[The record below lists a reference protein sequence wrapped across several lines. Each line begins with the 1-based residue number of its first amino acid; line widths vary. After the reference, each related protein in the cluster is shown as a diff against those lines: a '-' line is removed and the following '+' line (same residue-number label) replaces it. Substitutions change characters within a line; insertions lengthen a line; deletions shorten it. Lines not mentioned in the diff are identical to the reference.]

1 MREYVA
7 APAAFTVPE
16 DWSCVQSAYD
26 RAENSPDSVAFQRP
40 VDGRLTDVTA
50 REFADT
56 VRSVG
61 RGLIATGVE
70 AGDRVALLCST
81 RYEWNVLD
89 FAIWAAGAV
98 TVPIYDSSSAEQIR
112 WIVEDSGT
120 RLIVVEEETHAASAR
135 EGIDGLDG
143 ILDVLVIDGASP
155 AVESLSSAG
164 AGVPV
169 SALDERRDAVTADDP
184 ATLIYTSGTTGRPKG
199 CMLSHRNFMSETL
212 AVLETPFN
220 RYLRSDSTTVMF
232 LPLAHVL
239 ARAITF
245 AGFHAGVRIAHSSD
259 LSNLVDMF
267 GEMRPHY
274 ILAVPRVFQKVFDK
288 AQATAQ
294 DGGAFRAWMFD
305 KATDTAVAY
314 SKAHRNGRVGPIL
327 KARHA
332 VFSKLVYAKLVNA
345 LGGRCEVA
353 ISGGAPLGERLT
365 HFFDGI
371 GVNIF
376 EGYGLTETCA
386 AIAVN
391 TPDALRIGSVG
402 RPLPGCAVRIA
413 TDGEV
418 EVSGPV
424 VASGYWRNERA
435 TAESFSDGWF
445 RTGDLGS
452 LDEDGYLRITGRK
465 KEIIVTAGGK
475 NVAPNQLEDALRAD
489 PLVAEAVCVG
499 DGKPFISVLLT
510 LDPEALE
517 RWKSQ
522 NQKPESTSLYELL
535 RDADLIQYLDQAMTR
550 ANSTVSHTESIK
562 KYHVLP
568 DQFTEETGELT
579 ASLKVKRNVVHQK
592 FAAQIEDLYT

>member
-7 APAAFTVPE
+7 VPATFTVAD

-26 RAENSPDSVAFQRP
+26 RAEQTPDNVAFQKP
-40 VDGRLTDVTA
+40 VGGRWVDVTN

-56 VRSVG
+56 VRAVA
-61 RGLIATGVE
+61 RGLVARGIE
-70 AGDRVALLCST
+70 AGDLVALLCST

-89 FAIWAAGAV
+89 FAIWAVGGV
-98 TVPIYDSSSAEQIR
+98 TVPVYDSSSAEQIR
-112 WIVEDSGT
+112 WIMEDSAA
-120 RLIVVEEETHAASAR
+120 RLIFVELESHAVTAR
-135 EGIDGLDG
+135 EGIVGLESG
-143 ILDVLVIDGASP
+143 PRVLVIDGQTPVIDALSAEGAAVDESVLNERRAS
-155 AVESLSSAG
+155 
-164 AGVPV
+164 V
-169 SALDERRDAVTADDP
+169 SADSP

-199 CMLSHRNFMSETL
+199 CMLTHRNFMSETL
-212 AVLETPFN
+212 SVLETPFRN
-220 RYLRSDSTTVMF
+220 YLRDDSTTVMF

-245 AGFHAGVRIAHSSD
+245 AGFHAGVTIAHSSD
-259 LSNLVDMF
+259 LTNLVDTF

-274 ILAVPRVFQKVFDK
+274 ILAVPRVFQKVFNK

-294 DGGAFRAWMFD
+294 DGGAFKAWMFD

-314 SKAHRNGRVGPIL
+314 SRARQDGRIGPLL
-327 KARHA
+327 KLRHA

-345 LGGRCEVA
+345 LGGRCEIA
-353 ISGGAPLGERLT
+353 ISGGAALGERLT

-386 AIAVN
+386 AITVN
-391 TPDALRIGSVG
+391 TPGHMRIGSVG
-402 RPLPGCAVRIA
+402 QPLPGCAVRIA
-413 TDGEV
+413 PDGEV

-424 VASGYWRNERA
+424 VTSGYWQNDKA
-435 TAESFSDGWF
+435 TAEAFSDGWF
-445 RTGDLGS
+445 RTGDLGF
-452 LDEDGYLRITGRK
+452 LDEDGYLTITGRK

-499 DGKPFISVLLT
+499 DGQPFISVLLT
-510 LDPEALE
+510 LDPEGLE

-522 NQKPESTSLYELL
+522 NGKTGSLYELL
-535 RDADLIQYLDQAMTR
+535 KDADMIQYLDQTLAR
-550 ANSTVSHTESIK
+550 ANRSVSHTESIK

-592 FAAQIEDLYT
+592 YAQQIEALYA

>member
-7 APAAFTVPE
+7 APATFTVDD

-26 RAENSPDSVAFQRP
+26 RAARTPNNVAFQRP
-40 VDGRLTDVTA
+40 VHGRWIDVTNK
-50 REFADT
+50 EFADT
-56 VRSVG
+56 VRSVA
-61 RGLIATGVE
+61 RGLVARGIET
-70 AGDRVALLCST
+70 GDRVALLCST
-81 RYEWNVLD
+81 RYEWNVID
-89 FAIWAAGAV
+89 FAIWAVGGV
-98 TVPIYDSSSAEQIR
+98 TVPVYDSSSSDQIR
-112 WIVEDSGT
+112 WIMEDSSA
-120 RLIVVEEETHAASAR
+120 RLIIVEKDTHAALAR
-135 EGIDGLDG
+135 EGVEGLSP
-143 ILDVLVIDGASP
+143 VPAVAVIDGDSPVIDALITEGADVDESVLDTRRAS
-155 AVESLSSAG
+155 V
-164 AGVPV
+164 
-169 SALDERRDAVTADDP
+169 RADSP

-199 CMLSHRNFMSETL
+199 CMLTHRNFMSETL
-212 AVLETPFN
+212 AVLETPFKSH
-220 RYLRSDSTTVMF
+220 LRDDATTVMF

-239 ARAITF
+239 ARAITY
-245 AGFHAGVRIAHSSD
+245 AGFHAGVTIAHSSD
-259 LSNLVDMF
+259 IANLVDTF

-274 ILAVPRVFQKVFDK
+274 ILAVPRVFQKVFTK

-294 DGGAFRAWMFD
+294 DGGAFKAWMFE
-305 KATDTAVAY
+305 KATGTAVAY
-314 SKAHRNGRVGPIL
+314 SKARQAGRIGPVL
-327 KARHA
+327 KLRHA
-332 VFSKLVYAKLVNA
+332 LFSKLVYGKLVAA
-345 LGGRCEVA
+345 LGGRCEIA
-353 ISGGAPLGERLT
+353 ISGGAALGERLT

-386 AIAVN
+386 AITVN
-391 TPDALRIGSVG
+391 TPGNLRIGSVG
-402 RPLPGCAVRIA
+402 QPLPGCAVRLA

-424 VASGYWRNERA
+424 VATGYWQNEKA

-452 LDEDGYLRITGRK
+452 IDEDGYLRITGRK

-475 NVAPNQLEDALRAD
+475 NVAPAQLEDALRAD
-489 PLVAEAVCVG
+489 PLIAEAVCVG
-499 DGKPFISVLLT
+499 DGKPFVSVLLT

-522 NQKPESTSLYELL
+522 NGKTGSLYELL
-535 RDADLIQYLDQAMTR
+535 KDSTMIQHLDQALTAANR
-550 ANSTVSHTESIK
+550 AVSHTESIK

-592 FAAQIEDLYT
+592 YASQIEALYA

>member
-7 APAAFTVPE
+7 APATFTVAD

-26 RAENSPDSVAFQRP
+26 RAVQSPDNVAFQKP
-40 VDGRLTDVTA
+40 VGGRWVDVTN

-56 VRSVG
+56 VRAVA
-61 RGLIATGVE
+61 RGLVARGIE

-89 FAIWAAGAV
+89 FAIWAVGGV
-98 TVPIYDSSSAEQIR
+98 TVPVYDSSSAEQIR
-112 WIVEDSGT
+112 WIMEDSAA
-120 RLIVVEEETHAASAR
+120 RLIIVELESHAVTAR
-135 EGIDGLDG
+135 EGITGLESDPG
-143 ILDVLVIDGASP
+143 VLVIDGSTPVIDVLGAEGA
-155 AVESLSSAG
+155 AVDES
-164 AGVPV
+164 V
-169 SALDERRDAVTADDP
+169 LDERRASVTADSP

-199 CMLSHRNFMSETL
+199 CMLTHRNFMSETL
-212 AVLETPFN
+212 SVLETPFRN
-220 RYLRSDSTTVMF
+220 YLRDDSTTVMF

-245 AGFHAGVRIAHSSD
+245 AGFHAGVTIAHSSD
-259 LSNLVDMF
+259 LTNLVDTF

-274 ILAVPRVFQKVFDK
+274 ILAVPRVFQKVFNK

-294 DGGAFRAWMFD
+294 DGGAFKAWMFD

-314 SKAHRNGRVGPIL
+314 SRARQDGRIGPLL
-327 KARHA
+327 KLRHA
-332 VFSKLVYAKLVNA
+332 VFSKLVYAKLVAA
-345 LGGRCEVA
+345 LGGRCEIA
-353 ISGGAPLGERLT
+353 ISGGAALGERLT

-386 AIAVN
+386 AITVN
-391 TPDALRIGSVG
+391 TPGHMRIGSVG
-402 RPLPGCAVRIA
+402 QPLPGCAVRIA

-424 VASGYWRNERA
+424 VTSGYWQNDKA
-435 TAESFSDGWF
+435 TAEAFSDGWF
-445 RTGDLGS
+445 RTGDLGF
-452 LDEDGYLRITGRK
+452 LDEDGYLTITGRK

-499 DGKPFISVLLT
+499 DGQPFISVLLT
-510 LDPEALE
+510 LDPEGLE
-517 RWKSQ
+517 RWKNQ
-522 NQKPESTSLYELL
+522 NGKTGSLYELL
-535 RDADLIQYLDQAMTR
+535 KDADMIQYLDQTLAR
-550 ANSTVSHTESIK
+550 ANRSVSHTESIK

-592 FAAQIEDLYT
+592 YAQQIESLYA

>member
-40 VDGRLTDVTA
+40 VDGRWTDVTA

-143 ILDVLVIDGASP
+143 ILDVLVIDGAGP

-371 GVNIF
+371 GVKIF

>member
-7 APAAFTVPE
+7 APATFTVPD
-16 DWSCVQSAYD
+16 DWSCVQAAYD
-26 RAENSPDSVAFQRP
+26 RAEQSPHNVAFQKP
-40 VDGRLTDVTA
+40 VDGRWTDVTNL
-50 REFADT
+50 RFAEE
-56 VRSVG
+56 VRAAG
-61 RGLIATGVE
+61 RGLIARGISS
-70 AGDRVALLCST
+70 GDRVALLCST
-81 RYEWNVLD
+81 RYEWNVID

-98 TVPIYDSSSAEQIR
+98 TVPVYDSSSAEQIR
-112 WIVEDSGT
+112 WIMEDSAA
-120 RLIVVEEETHAASAR
+120 RLIIVENDAQAASAL
-135 EGIDGLDG
+135 EGVEGLDG
-143 ILDVLVIDGASP
+143 SREVLVIDGATPVLETLAS
-155 AVESLSSAG
+155 EGSSVDAS
-164 AGVPV
+164 V
-169 SALDERRDAVTADDP
+169 LDERRSEVRADSP

-199 CMLSHRNFMSETL
+199 CMLTHRNFMSEAL
-212 AVLETPFN
+212 AVLETPFKQ
-220 RYLRSDSTTVMF
+220 YLRDDATTVMF

-239 ARAITF
+239 ARAITY
-245 AGFHAGVRIAHSSD
+245 ASFHAGVTIAHSAD
-259 LSNLVDMF
+259 ITNLVETF

-274 ILAVPRVFQKVFDK
+274 ILAVPRVFQKVYNK

-294 DGGAFRAWMFD
+294 DGGAFKAWMFA
-305 KATDTAVAY
+305 KASETAVAY
-314 SKAHRNGRVGPIL
+314 SKANRAGRVGPAL
-327 KARHA
+327 RLRHA
-332 VFSKLVYAKLVNA
+332 LFSKLVYAKLVNA
-345 LGGRCEVA
+345 LGGRCEIA
-353 ISGGAPLGERLT
+353 ISGGAALGERLT

-386 AIAVN
+386 AITVN
-391 TPDALRIGSVG
+391 TPDRMRIGSVG
-402 RPLPGCAVRIA
+402 QPLPGCAVRIA

-424 VASGYWRNERA
+424 VAAGYWQNEKA

-489 PLVAEAVCVG
+489 PLIAEAVCVG
-499 DGKPFISVLLT
+499 DGQPFISVLLT
-510 LDPEALE
+510 LDPEAVE
-517 RWKSQ
+517 RWQKQHGKSG
-522 NQKPESTSLYELL
+522 SLYELL
-535 RDADLIQYLDQAMTR
+535 KDADMIGYLDQALAR
-550 ANSTVSHTESIK
+550 ANRSVSHTESIK

-592 FAAQIEDLYT
+592 YATQIEALYA

>member
-7 APAAFTVPE
+7 APATFTVPD
-16 DWSCVQSAYD
+16 DWSCAQAAYD
-26 RAENSPDSVAFQRP
+26 RAEQTPDNVAFQRP
-40 VDGRLTDVTA
+40 VDGRWTDVTN
-50 REFADT
+50 REFADS
-56 VRSVG
+56 VRAVA
-61 RGLIATGVE
+61 RGLVARGIE

-81 RYEWNVLD
+81 RYEWNVID

-98 TVPIYDSSSAEQIR
+98 TVPVYDSSSSEQIR
-112 WIVEDSGT
+112 WIMEDSGA
-120 RLIVVEEETHAASAR
+120 RLIIVETAAHAATAG
-135 EGIDGLDG
+135 EGTSGLDTAPD
-143 ILDVLVIDGASP
+143 ILAIEGDSP
-155 AVESLSSAG
+155 AVELLSTAG
-164 AGVPV
+164 AGVDAGV
-169 SALDERRDAVTADDP
+169 LAERRAAVTADSP

-199 CMLSHRNFMSETL
+199 CMLTHRNFMSETL
-212 AVLETPFN
+212 AILETPFN
-220 RYLRSDSTTVMF
+220 QYLRADATTVMF

-239 ARAITF
+239 ARAITY

-259 LSNLVDMF
+259 LSNLVGTF
-267 GEMRPHY
+267 SEMRPHY

-294 DGGAFRAWMFD
+294 DGGTFKAWMFD

-314 SKAHRNGRVGPIL
+314 SKANRGGRVGPLL
-327 KARHA
+327 KLRHA
-332 VFSKLVYAKLVNA
+332 LFSKLVYSKLVAA
-345 LGGRCEVA
+345 LGGRCEIA

-386 AIAVN
+386 AITVN
-391 TPDALRIGSVG
+391 TPTQMRIGSVG
-402 RPLPGCAVRIA
+402 QPLPGCAVRIA

-418 EVSGPV
+418 EVNGPV
-424 VASGYWRNERA
+424 VTSGYWRNETA
-435 TAESFSDGWF
+435 TAEAFSDGWF

-452 LDEDGYLRITGRK
+452 LDEDGYLTITGRK

-475 NVAPNQLEDALRAD
+475 NVAPNQLENALRAD
-489 PLVAEAVCVG
+489 PLVSEAVCVG

-517 RWKSQ
+517 RWKQ
-522 NQKPESTSLYELL
+522 YHEKTGSLYELL
-535 RDADLIQYLDQAMTR
+535 RDADMIEHLDQALVR
-550 ANSTVSHTESIK
+550 ANRTVSHSEAIK

-568 DQFTEETGELT
+568 DQFSEETGELT

-592 FAAQIEDLYT
+592 YAAQIEDLYS

>member
-1 MREYVA
+1 
-7 APAAFTVPE
+7 
-16 DWSCVQSAYD
+16 
-26 RAENSPDSVAFQRP
+26 
-40 VDGRLTDVTA
+40 
-50 REFADT
+50 
-56 VRSVG
+56 
-61 RGLIATGVE
+61 
-70 AGDRVALLCST
+70 
-81 RYEWNVLD
+81 
-89 FAIWAAGAV
+89 
-98 TVPIYDSSSAEQIR
+98 
-112 WIVEDSGT
+112 
-120 RLIVVEEETHAASAR
+120 
-135 EGIDGLDG
+135 
-143 ILDVLVIDGASP
+143 
-155 AVESLSSAG
+155 
-164 AGVPV
+164 
-169 SALDERRDAVTADDP
+169 
-184 ATLIYTSGTTGRPKG
+184 RPKG
-199 CMLSHRNFMSETL
+199 CMLTHRNFMSEAL

-220 RYLRSDSTTVMF
+220 QYLRQDATTVMF

-239 ARAITF
+239 ARAITY

-259 LSNLVDMF
+259 LTNLVGTF
-267 GEMRPHY
+267 SEMQPHY
-274 ILAVPRVFQKVFDK
+274 ILAVPRVFQKVFNK

-294 DGGAFRAWMFD
+294 DGGTFKAWMFD

-314 SKAHRNGRVGPIL
+314 SKANRSGRVGPVL
-327 KARHA
+327 RLRHA
-332 VFSKLVYAKLVNA
+332 LFAKLVYAKLVAA
-345 LGGRCEVA
+345 LGGRCEIA

-391 TPDALRIGSVG
+391 TPGQMRIGSVG
-402 RPLPGCAVRIA
+402 QPLPGCAVRIA
-413 TDGEV
+413 PDGEV

-424 VASGYWRNERA
+424 VTSGYWRNESA
-435 TAESFSDGWF
+435 TAEAFSDGWF

-452 LDEDGYLRITGRK
+452 LDEDGYLTITGRK

-475 NVAPNQLEDALRAD
+475 NVAPSQLEDALRAD

-517 RWKSQ
+517 RWK
-522 NQKPESTSLYELL
+522 NHHDKTGTLYELL
-535 RDADLIQYLDQAMTR
+535 RDAAMIEHLDQALSR
-550 ANSTVSHTESIK
+550 ANRTVSHSEAIK

-592 FAAQIEDLYT
+592 FAAQIEDLYA

>member
-7 APAAFTVPE
+7 APATFTVPD
-16 DWSCVQSAYD
+16 DWSCAQAAYD
-26 RAENSPDSVAFQRP
+26 RAEQTPDNVAFQRP
-40 VDGRLTDVTA
+40 VGGSWTDVTNS
-50 REFADT
+50 EFAET
-56 VRSVG
+56 VRAVG
-61 RGLIATGVE
+61 RGLVARGVGS
-70 AGDRVALLCST
+70 GDRVALLSST
-81 RYEWNVLD
+81 RYEWNVVD

-98 TVPIYDSSSAEQIR
+98 TVPVYDSSSAEQIR
-112 WIVEDSGT
+112 WIMEDSGT
-120 RLIVVEEETHAASAR
+120 QLIIVENEAHAATAR
-135 EGIDGLDG
+135 EAITALDAPVD
-143 ILDVLVIDGASP
+143 ILVIDGDSP
-155 AVESLSSAG
+155 ALDSLAAAG
-164 AGVPV
+164 EGVDDG
-169 SALDERRDAVTADDP
+169 ALDERRASVTADSP

-199 CMLSHRNFMSETL
+199 CMLTHRNFMSETL

-220 RYLRSDSTTVMF
+220 QYLRQDATTVMF

-239 ARAITF
+239 ARAITY

-259 LSNLVDMF
+259 LSNLVDTF
-267 GEMRPHY
+267 GEMKPHY
-274 ILAVPRVFQKVFDK
+274 ILAVPRVFQKVFNK

-294 DGGAFRAWMFD
+294 DGGTVKAWMFD

-314 SKAHRNGRVGPIL
+314 SKANRGGTVGPVL
-327 KARHA
+327 KLRHA
-332 VFSKLVYAKLVNA
+332 LFSKLVYSKLVAA
-345 LGGRCEVA
+345 LGGQCEIA

-391 TPDALRIGSVG
+391 TPGQMRIGSVG
-402 RPLPGCAVRIA
+402 QPLPGCAVRIA
-413 TDGEV
+413 PDGEV

-424 VASGYWRNERA
+424 VTSGYWQNESA

-452 LDEDGYLRITGRK
+452 LDEDGYLTITGRK

-475 NVAPNQLEDALRAD
+475 NVAPSQLEDALRAD
-489 PLVAEAVCVG
+489 PLIGEAVCVG

-510 LDPEALE
+510 LDPESLE
-517 RWKSQ
+517 RWKNHHGKSG
-522 NQKPESTSLYELL
+522 SVTDLL
-535 RDADLIQYLDQAMTR
+535 KDAALTEHLDHALAR
-550 ANSTVSHTESIK
+550 ANRTVSHSEAIK

-592 FAAQIEDLYT
+592 FAAQIADLYA

>member
-7 APAAFTVPE
+7 VAAAFTVPD

-26 RAENSPDSVAFQRP
+26 RAERHPDSVAFQRP
-40 VDGRLTDVTA
+40 VDGRWTDVTSA
-50 REFADT
+50 EFASE
-56 VRSVG
+56 VRAVG
-61 RGLIATGVE
+61 RGLIASGIG
-70 AGDRVALLCST
+70 AGDRVALMCST
-81 RYEWNVLD
+81 RYEWNLLD

-112 WIVEDSGT
+112 WIVEDSGA
-120 RLIVVEEETHAASAR
+120 RLLLVETDEQAAAAR
-135 EGIDGLDG
+135 QGIDGLDEVPD
-143 ILDVLVIDGASP
+143 LLVVDGTTP
-155 AVESLSSAG
+155 ALETLTGSGTEVAAG
-164 AGVPV
+164 
-169 SALDERRDAVTADDP
+169 ALDERRDAVRADDP

-199 CMLSHRNFMSETL
+199 CMLTHRNFMSETL
-212 AVLETPFN
+212 SVLETPFN
-220 RYLRSDSTTVMF
+220 QYLRADATTVMF

-259 LSNLVDMF
+259 LTNLVDTF

-274 ILAVPRVFQKVFDK
+274 ILAVPRVFQKVFDR

-314 SKAHRNGRVGPIL
+314 SRANRNGRVGPL
-327 KARHA
+327 LRTRHA
-332 VFSKLVYAKLVNA
+332 LFSKLVYAKLVDA

-386 AIAVN
+386 AITVN
-391 TPDALRIGSVG
+391 TPGELRIGSVG
-402 RPLPGCAVRIA
+402 QPLPGCAVRIA
-413 TDGEV
+413 TDGEI

-424 VASGYWRNERA
+424 VTSGYWRNERA
-435 TAESFSDGWF
+435 TAESFADGWF

-452 LDEDGYLRITGRK
+452 LDEDGYLWITGRK

-475 NVAPNQLEDALRAD
+475 NIAPNQLEDALRAD
-489 PLVAEAVCVG
+489 PLIAEAVCVG
-499 DGKPFISVLLT
+499 DGRPYLSVLLT
-510 LDPEALE
+510 LDPEAVE
-517 RWKSQ
+517 RWKVQ
-522 NQKPESTSLYELL
+522 NRKDASTSLYELL
-535 RDADLIQYLDQAMTR
+535 GDADMVQYLDQALSR
-550 ANSTVSHTESIK
+550 ANSGVSHTEAIK

-579 ASLKVKRNVVHQK
+579 ASLKVKRNVVHHK
-592 FAAQIEDLYT
+592 FAAQIEDLYA

>member
-7 APAAFTVPE
+7 APATFTVAD

-26 RAENSPDSVAFQRP
+26 RAVQSPDNVAFQKP
-40 VDGRLTDVTA
+40 VGGRWVDVTN

-56 VRSVG
+56 VRAVA
-61 RGLIATGVE
+61 RGLVARGIE

-89 FAIWAAGAV
+89 FAIWAVGGV
-98 TVPIYDSSSAEQIR
+98 TVPVYDSSSAEQIR
-112 WIVEDSGT
+112 WIMEDSAA
-120 RLIVVEEETHAASAR
+120 RLIIVELESHAVTAR
-135 EGIDGLDG
+135 EGITGLESDPG
-143 ILDVLVIDGASP
+143 VLVIDGSTPVIDVLGAEGA
-155 AVESLSSAG
+155 AVDES
-164 AGVPV
+164 V
-169 SALDERRDAVTADDP
+169 LDERRASVTADSP

-199 CMLSHRNFMSETL
+199 CMLTHRNFMSETL
-212 AVLETPFN
+212 SVLETPFRN
-220 RYLRSDSTTVMF
+220 YLRDDSTTVMF

-245 AGFHAGVRIAHSSD
+245 AGFHAGVTIAHSSD
-259 LSNLVDMF
+259 LTNLVDTF

-274 ILAVPRVFQKVFDK
+274 ILAVPRVFQKVFNK

-294 DGGAFRAWMFD
+294 DGGAFKAWMFD

-314 SKAHRNGRVGPIL
+314 SRARQDGRIGPLL
-327 KARHA
+327 KLRHA
-332 VFSKLVYAKLVNA
+332 VFSKLVYAKLVAA
-345 LGGRCEVA
+345 LGGRCEIA
-353 ISGGAPLGERLT
+353 ISGGAALGERLT

-386 AIAVN
+386 AITVN
-391 TPDALRIGSVG
+391 TPGHMRIGSVG
-402 RPLPGCAVRIA
+402 QPLPGCAVRIA
-413 TDGEV
+413 PDGEV

-424 VASGYWRNERA
+424 VTSGYWQNDKA
-435 TAESFSDGWF
+435 TAEAFSDGWF
-445 RTGDLGS
+445 RTGDLGF
-452 LDEDGYLRITGRK
+452 LDEDGYLTITGRK

-499 DGKPFISVLLT
+499 DGQPFISVLLT
-510 LDPEALE
+510 LDPEGLE
-517 RWKSQ
+517 RWKNQ
-522 NQKPESTSLYELL
+522 NGKTGSLYELL
-535 RDADLIQYLDQAMTR
+535 KDADMIQYLDQTLAR
-550 ANSTVSHTESIK
+550 ANRSVSHTESIK

-592 FAAQIEDLYT
+592 YAQQIEALYA

>member
-7 APAAFTVPE
+7 VPADFSVPD

-26 RAENSPDSVAFQRP
+26 RAARTPDHVAFRRP
-40 VDGRLTDVTA
+40 VDGRWVDVTD

-56 VRSVG
+56 VRAVG
-61 RGLIATGVE
+61 RGLVAAGIE
-70 AGDRVALLCST
+70 PGDRVALLCST
-81 RYEWNVLD
+81 RYEWNVID
-89 FAIWAAGAV
+89 FAIWSTGGV
-98 TVPIYDSSSAEQIR
+98 TVPIYDSSSAEQVR
-112 WIVEDSGT
+112 WIMEDSGA
-120 RLIVVEEETHAASAR
+120 RLILVETDEQAGTAR
-135 EGIDGLDG
+135 EGTDGLDHVRD
-143 ILDVLVIDGASP
+143 ILVIDGAGTP
-155 AVESLSSAG
+155 AIDALVASGE
-164 AGVPV
+164 GVDPSV
-169 SALDERRDAVTADDP
+169 LDERRAGMDADSP

-199 CMLSHRNFMSETL
+199 CMLTHRNFMSETL
-212 AVLETPFN
+212 SILETPFH
-220 RYLRSDSTTVMF
+220 RYLREDASTVMF

-239 ARAITF
+239 ARAITY
-245 AGFHAGVRIAHSSD
+245 AGFHAGVQIVHSSD
-259 LSNLVDMF
+259 LINLVDTF

-274 ILAVPRVFQKVFDK
+274 ILAVPRVFQKVFTK

-294 DGGAFRAWMFD
+294 DGGKLKAWIFA
-305 KATDTAVAY
+305 KATETAVAY
-314 SKAHRNGRVGPIL
+314 SKANRGPGKVGPLL

-332 VFSKLVYAKLVNA
+332 LFTKLVYGKLVAA

-386 AIAVN
+386 AITVN
-391 TPDALRIGSVG
+391 TPDAMRIGSVG
-402 RPLPGCAVRIA
+402 QPLPGCAVRIA

-424 VASGYWRNERA
+424 VTAGYWGNEKA
-435 TAESFSDGWF
+435 TAESFADGWF

-452 LDEDGYLRITGRK
+452 LDEDGFLTITGRK

-489 PLVAEAVCVG
+489 PLISEAVCVG

-517 RWKSQ
+517 RWKAYREKSG
-522 NQKPESTSLYELL
+522 SLYELL
-535 RDADLIQYLDQAMTR
+535 SDADMIEHLDQSISR
-550 ANSTVSHTESIK
+550 ANRTVSHTESIK

-592 FAAQIEDLYT
+592 FAAQIEDLYS

>member
-7 APAAFTVPE
+7 VPATFTVAD

-26 RAENSPDSVAFQRP
+26 RAEQTPDNVAFQKP
-40 VDGRLTDVTA
+40 VGGRWVDVTN

-56 VRSVG
+56 VRAVA
-61 RGLIATGVE
+61 RGLVARGIE

-89 FAIWAAGAV
+89 FAIWAVGGV
-98 TVPIYDSSSAEQIR
+98 TVPVYDSSSAEQIR
-112 WIVEDSGT
+112 WIMEDSAA
-120 RLIVVEEETHAASAR
+120 RLIFVELESHAVTAR
-135 EGIDGLDG
+135 EGIVGLESG
-143 ILDVLVIDGASP
+143 PRVLVIDGQTPVIDALSAEGAAVDESVLNERRAS
-155 AVESLSSAG
+155 
-164 AGVPV
+164 V
-169 SALDERRDAVTADDP
+169 SADSP

-199 CMLSHRNFMSETL
+199 CMLTHRNFMSETL
-212 AVLETPFN
+212 SVLETPFRN
-220 RYLRSDSTTVMF
+220 YLRDDSTTVMF

-245 AGFHAGVRIAHSSD
+245 AGFHAGVTIAHSSD
-259 LSNLVDMF
+259 LTNLVDTF

-274 ILAVPRVFQKVFDK
+274 ILAVPRVFQKVFNK

-294 DGGAFRAWMFD
+294 DGGAFKAWMFD

-314 SKAHRNGRVGPIL
+314 SRARQDGRIGPLL
-327 KARHA
+327 KLRHA
-332 VFSKLVYAKLVNA
+332 VFSKLVYAKLVAA
-345 LGGRCEVA
+345 LGGRCEIA
-353 ISGGAPLGERLT
+353 ISGGAALGERLT

-386 AIAVN
+386 AITVN
-391 TPDALRIGSVG
+391 TPGHMRIGSVG
-402 RPLPGCAVRIA
+402 QPLPGCAVRIA

-424 VASGYWRNERA
+424 VTSGYWQNDKA
-435 TAESFSDGWF
+435 TAEAFSDGWF
-445 RTGDLGS
+445 RTGDLGF
-452 LDEDGYLRITGRK
+452 LDEDGYLTITGRK

-499 DGKPFISVLLT
+499 DGQPFISVLLT
-510 LDPEALE
+510 LDPEGLE
-517 RWKSQ
+517 RWKNQ
-522 NQKPESTSLYELL
+522 NGKTGSLYELL
-535 RDADLIQYLDQAMTR
+535 KDADMIQYLDQTLAR
-550 ANSTVSHTESIK
+550 ANRSVSHTESIK

-592 FAAQIEDLYT
+592 YAQQIEALYA

>member
-7 APAAFTVPE
+7 APATFTVDP

-26 RAENSPDSVAFQRP
+26 RAERTPDNVAFQRP
-40 VDGRLTDVTA
+40 VGGTWTDVTN
-50 REFADT
+50 REFANT
-56 VRSVG
+56 VRSVA
-61 RGLIATGVE
+61 RGLVARGIE

-81 RYEWNVLD
+81 RYEWNVID
-89 FAIWAAGAV
+89 FAIWAVGAV
-98 TVPIYDSSSAEQIR
+98 TVPVYDSSSAEQIR
-112 WIVEDSGT
+112 WIMEDSAA
-120 RLIVVEEETHAASAR
+120 RLIIVEKDVHAAHSR
-135 EGIDGLDG
+135 EGIEGLATEPMVAVIEG
-143 ILDVLVIDGASP
+143 ANPVIDELIAEGAS
-155 AVESLSSAG
+155 VDDS
-164 AGVPV
+164 V
-169 SALDERRDAVTADDP
+169 LDERRASVKADSP

-199 CMLSHRNFMSETL
+199 CMLTHRNFMSETL
-212 AVLETPFN
+212 AVLETPFKN
-220 RYLRSDSTTVMF
+220 YLRDDATTVMF

-239 ARAITF
+239 ARAITY
-245 AGFHAGVRIAHSSD
+245 AGFHAGVTIAHSSD
-259 LSNLVDMF
+259 LTNLVDTF

-274 ILAVPRVFQKVFDK
+274 ILAVPRVFQKVFNK

-294 DGGAFRAWMFD
+294 DGGAFKAWMFE
-305 KATDTAVAY
+305 KSTNTAVAY
-314 SKAHRNGRVGPIL
+314 SKARQAGRIGPVL
-327 KARHA
+327 KLRHA
-332 VFSKLVYAKLVNA
+332 LFSKLVYAKLINA
-345 LGGRCEVA
+345 LGGRCEIA
-353 ISGGAPLGERLT
+353 ISGGAALGDRLT

-391 TPDALRIGSVG
+391 TPGNMRIGSVG
-402 RPLPGCAVRIA
+402 QPLPGCAVRLA
-413 TDGEV
+413 ADGEV

-424 VASGYWRNERA
+424 VTAGYWQNEKA

-452 LDEDGYLRITGRK
+452 IDEDGFLTITGRK

-475 NVAPNQLEDALRAD
+475 NVSPGQLEDALRAD

-499 DGKPFISVLLT
+499 EAKPFISVLLT
-510 LDPEALE
+510 LDPEALD
-517 RWKSQ
+517 RWKKQTGKSG
-522 NQKPESTSLYELL
+522 SLYELL
-535 RDADLIQYLDQAMTR
+535 KDADMIQYLDQTLAA
-550 ANSTVSHTESIK
+550 ANRTVSHSESIK

-592 FAAQIEDLYT
+592 YAAQIEALYA

>member
-7 APAAFTVPE
+7 VPATFTVAD

-26 RAENSPDSVAFQRP
+26 RAEQTPDNVAFQKP
-40 VDGRLTDVTA
+40 VGGRWVDVTN

-56 VRSVG
+56 VRAVA
-61 RGLIATGVE
+61 RGLVARGIE

-89 FAIWAAGAV
+89 FAIWAVGGV
-98 TVPIYDSSSAEQIR
+98 TVPVYDSSSAEQIR
-112 WIVEDSGT
+112 WIMEDSAA
-120 RLIVVEEETHAASAR
+120 RLIFVELESHAVTAR
-135 EGIDGLDG
+135 EGIVGLESG
-143 ILDVLVIDGASP
+143 PRVLVIDGQTPVIDALSAEGAAVDESVLNERRAS
-155 AVESLSSAG
+155 
-164 AGVPV
+164 V
-169 SALDERRDAVTADDP
+169 SADSP

-199 CMLSHRNFMSETL
+199 CMLTHRNFMSETL
-212 AVLETPFN
+212 SVLETPFRN
-220 RYLRSDSTTVMF
+220 YLRDDSTTVMF

-245 AGFHAGVRIAHSSD
+245 AGFHAGVTIAHSSD
-259 LSNLVDMF
+259 LTNLVDTF

-274 ILAVPRVFQKVFDK
+274 ILAVPRVFQKVFNK

-294 DGGAFRAWMFD
+294 DGGAFKAWMFD

-314 SKAHRNGRVGPIL
+314 SRARQDGRIGPLL
-327 KARHA
+327 KLRHA

-345 LGGRCEVA
+345 LGGRCEIA
-353 ISGGAPLGERLT
+353 ISGGAALGERLT

-386 AIAVN
+386 AITVN
-391 TPDALRIGSVG
+391 TPGHMRIGSVG
-402 RPLPGCAVRIA
+402 QPLPGCAVRIA
-413 TDGEV
+413 PDGEV

-424 VASGYWRNERA
+424 VTSGYWQNDKA
-435 TAESFSDGWF
+435 TAEAFSDGWF
-445 RTGDLGS
+445 RTGDLGF
-452 LDEDGYLRITGRK
+452 LDEDGYLTITGRK

-499 DGKPFISVLLT
+499 DGQPFISVLLT
-510 LDPEALE
+510 LDPEGLE

-522 NQKPESTSLYELL
+522 NGKTGSLYELL
-535 RDADLIQYLDQAMTR
+535 KDADMIQYLDQTLAR
-550 ANSTVSHTESIK
+550 ANRSVSHTESIK

-592 FAAQIEDLYT
+592 YAQQIEALYA

>member
-7 APAAFTVPE
+7 APAAFTVPD

-26 RAENSPDSVAFQRP
+26 RAERTPESVAFQRP
-40 VDGRLTDVTA
+40 VDGRWTDVTS

-56 VRSVG
+56 VRAVG
-61 RGLIATGVE
+61 RGLVAKGVGT
-70 AGDRVALLCST
+70 GDRVALLCST

-98 TVPIYDSSSAEQIR
+98 TVPVYDSSSADQVR
-112 WIVEDSGT
+112 WIMEDSGAC
-120 RLIVVEEETHAASAR
+120 LILVESDTQTTTAR
-135 EGIDGLDG
+135 AGIDGVPDV
-143 ILDVLVIDGASP
+143 LDVVVIDGATPGLDSLTAAGEDVP
-155 AVESLSSAG
+155 ES
-164 AGVPV
+164 V
-169 SALDERRDAVTADDP
+169 LDERRAAVTADDP

-199 CMLSHRNFMSETL
+199 CMLTHRNFMSETL

-220 RYLRSDSTTVMF
+220 RYLRPDSTTVMF

-245 AGFHAGVRIAHSSD
+245 AGFHAGVRIAHSAD
-259 LSNLVDMF
+259 LSNLVDTF
-267 GEMRPHY
+267 GETRPHY

-288 AQATAQ
+288 ARATAQ
-294 DGGAFRAWMFD
+294 DSGAVKAWMFD
-305 KATDTAVAY
+305 RAADTAVAY
-314 SKAHRNGRVGPIL
+314 SKADRAGHVGPLL
-327 KARHA
+327 KLRHA
-332 VFSKLVYAKLVNA
+332 MFSKLVYGKLVAA

-386 AIAVN
+386 AITVN
-391 TPDALRIGSVG
+391 TPGRMRIGTVG
-402 RPLPGCAVRIA
+402 QPLPGCAVRIA

-424 VASGYWRNERA
+424 VASGYWHNERA
-435 TAESFSDGWF
+435 SGESFADGWF

-510 LDPEALE
+510 LDPENLE
-517 RWKSQ
+517 RWKTTNGKSG
-522 NQKPESTSLYELL
+522 SVDDLIG
-535 RDADLIQYLDQAMTR
+535 DADLARYLDDALVR
-550 ANSTVSHTESIK
+550 ANRTVSHTEAIK
-562 KYHVLP
+562 KYRVLP

-579 ASLKVKRNVVHQK
+579 ASLKVKRNVVHEK
-592 FAAQIEDLYT
+592 FADQIENLYV

>member
-7 APAAFTVPE
+7 APATFTVAD

-26 RAENSPDSVAFQRP
+26 RAVQSPDNVAFQKP
-40 VDGRLTDVTA
+40 VGGRWVDVTN

-56 VRSVG
+56 VRAVA
-61 RGLIATGVE
+61 RGLVARGIE

-89 FAIWAAGAV
+89 FAIWAVGGV
-98 TVPIYDSSSAEQIR
+98 TVPVYDSSSAEQIR
-112 WIVEDSGT
+112 WIMEDSAA
-120 RLIVVEEETHAASAR
+120 RLIIVELESHAVTAR
-135 EGIDGLDG
+135 EGITGLESDPG
-143 ILDVLVIDGASP
+143 VLVIDGPTPVIDVLGAEGV
-155 AVESLSSAG
+155 AVDES
-164 AGVPV
+164 V
-169 SALDERRDAVTADDP
+169 LDERRASVTADSP

-199 CMLSHRNFMSETL
+199 CMLTHRNFMSETL
-212 AVLETPFN
+212 SVLETPFRN
-220 RYLRSDSTTVMF
+220 YLRDDSTTVMF

-245 AGFHAGVRIAHSSD
+245 AGFHAGVTIAHSSD
-259 LSNLVDMF
+259 LTNLVDTF

-274 ILAVPRVFQKVFDK
+274 ILAVPRVFQKVFNK

-294 DGGAFRAWMFD
+294 DGGAFKAWMFD

-314 SKAHRNGRVGPIL
+314 SRARQDGRIGPLL
-327 KARHA
+327 KLRHA
-332 VFSKLVYAKLVNA
+332 VFSKLVYAKLVAA
-345 LGGRCEVA
+345 LGGRCEIA
-353 ISGGAPLGERLT
+353 ISGGAALGERLT

-386 AIAVN
+386 AITVN
-391 TPDALRIGSVG
+391 TPGHMRIGSVG
-402 RPLPGCAVRIA
+402 QPLPGCAVRIA

-424 VASGYWRNERA
+424 VTSGYWQNDKA
-435 TAESFSDGWF
+435 TAEAFSDGWF
-445 RTGDLGS
+445 RTGDLGF
-452 LDEDGYLRITGRK
+452 LDEDGYLTITGRK

-499 DGKPFISVLLT
+499 DGQPFISVLLT
-510 LDPEALE
+510 LDPEGLE
-517 RWKSQ
+517 RWKNQ
-522 NQKPESTSLYELL
+522 NGKTGSLYELL
-535 RDADLIQYLDQAMTR
+535 KDADMIQYLDQTLAR
-550 ANSTVSHTESIK
+550 ANRSVSHTESIK

-592 FAAQIEDLYT
+592 YAQQIESLYA

>member
-7 APAAFTVPE
+7 APATFTVAD

-26 RAENSPDSVAFQRP
+26 RAVQSPDNVAFQKP
-40 VDGRLTDVTA
+40 VGGRWVDVTN

-56 VRSVG
+56 VRAVA
-61 RGLIATGVE
+61 RGLVARGIE

-89 FAIWAAGAV
+89 FAIWAVGGV
-98 TVPIYDSSSAEQIR
+98 TVPVYDSSSAEQIR
-112 WIVEDSGT
+112 WIMEDSAA
-120 RLIVVEEETHAASAR
+120 RLIIVELESHAVTAR
-135 EGIDGLDG
+135 EGITGLESDPG
-143 ILDVLVIDGASP
+143 VLVIDGPTPVIDVLGAEGA
-155 AVESLSSAG
+155 AVDES
-164 AGVPV
+164 V
-169 SALDERRDAVTADDP
+169 LDERRASVTADSP

-199 CMLSHRNFMSETL
+199 CMLTHRNFMSETL
-212 AVLETPFN
+212 SVLETPFRN
-220 RYLRSDSTTVMF
+220 YLRDDSTTVMF

-245 AGFHAGVRIAHSSD
+245 AGFHAGVTIAHSSD
-259 LSNLVDMF
+259 LTNLVDTF

-274 ILAVPRVFQKVFDK
+274 ILAVPRVFQKVFNK

-294 DGGAFRAWMFD
+294 DGGAFKAWMFD

-314 SKAHRNGRVGPIL
+314 SRARQDGRIGPLL
-327 KARHA
+327 KLRHA
-332 VFSKLVYAKLVNA
+332 VFSKLVYAKLVAA
-345 LGGRCEVA
+345 LGGRCEIA
-353 ISGGAPLGERLT
+353 ISGGAALGERLT

-386 AIAVN
+386 AITVN
-391 TPDALRIGSVG
+391 TPGHMRIGSVG
-402 RPLPGCAVRIA
+402 QPLPGCAVRIA

-424 VASGYWRNERA
+424 VTSGYWQNDKA
-435 TAESFSDGWF
+435 TAEAFSDGWF
-445 RTGDLGS
+445 RTGDLGF
-452 LDEDGYLRITGRK
+452 LDEDGYLTITGRK

-499 DGKPFISVLLT
+499 DGQPFISVLLT
-510 LDPEALE
+510 LDPEGLE
-517 RWKSQ
+517 RWKNQ
-522 NQKPESTSLYELL
+522 NGKTGSLYELL
-535 RDADLIQYLDQAMTR
+535 KDADMIQYLDQTLAR
-550 ANSTVSHTESIK
+550 ANRSVSHTESIK

-592 FAAQIEDLYT
+592 YAQQIESLYA

>member
-7 APAAFTVPE
+7 VPATFTVAD

-26 RAENSPDSVAFQRP
+26 RAEQTPDNVAFQKP
-40 VDGRLTDVTA
+40 VGGRWADVTN

-56 VRSVG
+56 VRAVA
-61 RGLIATGVE
+61 RGLVARGIE

-89 FAIWAAGAV
+89 FAIWAVGGV
-98 TVPIYDSSSAEQIR
+98 TVPVYDSSSAEQIR
-112 WIVEDSGT
+112 WIMEDSAA
-120 RLIVVEEETHAASAR
+120 RLIFVELESHAVTAR
-135 EGIDGLDG
+135 EGIVGLESG
-143 ILDVLVIDGASP
+143 PRVLVIDGQTPVIDALSAEGAAVDESVLNERRAS
-155 AVESLSSAG
+155 
-164 AGVPV
+164 V
-169 SALDERRDAVTADDP
+169 SADSP

-199 CMLSHRNFMSETL
+199 CMLTHRNFMSETL
-212 AVLETPFN
+212 SVLETPFRN
-220 RYLRSDSTTVMF
+220 YLRDDSTTVMF

-245 AGFHAGVRIAHSSD
+245 AGFHAGVTIAHSSD
-259 LSNLVDMF
+259 LTNLVDTF

-274 ILAVPRVFQKVFDK
+274 ILAVPRVFQKVFNK

-294 DGGAFRAWMFD
+294 DGGAFKAWMFD

-314 SKAHRNGRVGPIL
+314 SRARQDGRIGPLL
-327 KARHA
+327 KLRHA

-345 LGGRCEVA
+345 LGGRCEIA
-353 ISGGAPLGERLT
+353 ISGGAALGERLT

-386 AIAVN
+386 AITVN
-391 TPDALRIGSVG
+391 TPGHMRIGSVG
-402 RPLPGCAVRIA
+402 QPLPGCAVRIA
-413 TDGEV
+413 PDGEV

-424 VASGYWRNERA
+424 VTSGYWQNDKA
-435 TAESFSDGWF
+435 TAEAFSDGWF
-445 RTGDLGS
+445 RTGDLGF
-452 LDEDGYLRITGRK
+452 LDEDGYLTITGRK

-499 DGKPFISVLLT
+499 DGQPFISVLLT
-510 LDPEALE
+510 LDPEGLE
-517 RWKSQ
+517 RWKRQ
-522 NQKPESTSLYELL
+522 NGKTGSLYELL
-535 RDADLIQYLDQAMTR
+535 KDADMIQYLDQTLAR
-550 ANSTVSHTESIK
+550 ANRSVSHTESIK

-592 FAAQIEDLYT
+592 YAQQIEALYA

>member
-7 APAAFTVPE
+7 APATFTVPD
-16 DWSCVQSAYD
+16 DWSCVQAAYD
-26 RAENSPDSVAFQRP
+26 RGERTPDNVAFQRP
-40 VDGRLTDVTA
+40 VDGRWADVTN
-50 REFADT
+50 REFAET
-56 VRSVG
+56 VRAVG
-61 RGLIATGVE
+61 RGLVARGVE

-81 RYEWNVLD
+81 RYEWNVID

-98 TVPIYDSSSAEQIR
+98 TVPVYDSSSAGQIN
-112 WIVEDSGT
+112 WILEDSGA
-120 RLIVVEEETHAASAR
+120 RLIIVENPAHEAIAR
-135 EGIDGLDG
+135 EGIADLDAEV
-143 ILDVLVIDGASP
+143 DVLVIDGDTPVLDVLTAT
-155 AVESLSSAG
+155 G
-164 AGVPV
+164 AEVDPSV
-169 SALDERRDAVTADDP
+169 LDERRATVRADSP

-199 CMLSHRNFMSETL
+199 VMLTHRNFMSETL
-212 AVLETPFN
+212 GVLETPFSDI
-220 RYLRSDSTTVMF
+220 LREDAASVMF

-239 ARAITF
+239 ARAITY
-245 AGFHAGVRIAHSSD
+245 AGFHAGVCIAHSSD
-259 LSNLVDMF
+259 LTNLVDTF
-267 GEMRPHY
+267 AEMKPNY
-274 ILAVPRVFQKVFDK
+274 ILAVPRVFQKVFNK

-294 DGGAFRAWMFD
+294 DGGPVKAWIFD
-305 KATDTAVAY
+305 KAADTAVAY
-314 SKAHRNGRVGPIL
+314 SKANRSGHVGPL
-327 KARHA
+327 LRLRHA
-332 VFSKLVYAKLVNA
+332 LFSKLVYAKLVSA

-386 AIAVN
+386 AITVN
-391 TPDALRIGSVG
+391 TPGHMRIGSVG
-402 RPLPGCAVRIA
+402 QPLPGCAVRIA
-413 TDGEV
+413 QDGEV

-424 VASGYWRNERA
+424 VAAGYWRNEKA
-435 TAESFSDGWF
+435 TAESFADGWF

-452 LDEDGYLRITGRK
+452 LDEDGYLTITGRK

-475 NVAPNQLEDALRAD
+475 NVAPNQLEDGLRAD

-517 RWKSQ
+517 RWK
-522 NQKPESTSLYELL
+522 NYHGKTGTLYELL
-535 RDADLIQYLDQAMTR
+535 GDADLIEHLDQALSR
-550 ANSTVSHTESIK
+550 ANNAVSHTESIK
-562 KYHVLP
+562 KYRVLP

-592 FAAQIEDLYT
+592 YAAQIEELYS

>member
-7 APAAFTVPE
+7 APATFTVAD

-26 RAENSPDSVAFQRP
+26 RAVQSPDNVAFQKP
-40 VDGRLTDVTA
+40 VGGRWVDVTN

-56 VRSVG
+56 VRAVA
-61 RGLIATGVE
+61 RGLVARGIE

-89 FAIWAAGAV
+89 FAIWAVGGV
-98 TVPIYDSSSAEQIR
+98 TVPVYDSSSAEQIR
-112 WIVEDSGT
+112 WIMEDSAA
-120 RLIVVEEETHAASAR
+120 RLIIVELESHAVTAR
-135 EGIDGLDG
+135 EGITGLESDPG
-143 ILDVLVIDGASP
+143 VLVIDGPTPVIDVLGAEGV
-155 AVESLSSAG
+155 AVDES
-164 AGVPV
+164 V
-169 SALDERRDAVTADDP
+169 LDERRASVTADSP

-199 CMLSHRNFMSETL
+199 CMLTHRNFMSETL
-212 AVLETPFN
+212 SVLETPFRN
-220 RYLRSDSTTVMF
+220 YLRDDSTTVMF

-245 AGFHAGVRIAHSSD
+245 AGFHAGVTIAHSSD
-259 LSNLVDMF
+259 LTNLVDTF

-274 ILAVPRVFQKVFDK
+274 ILAVPRVFQKVFNK

-294 DGGAFRAWMFD
+294 DGGAFKAWMFD

-314 SKAHRNGRVGPIL
+314 SRARQDGRIGPLL
-327 KARHA
+327 KLRHA
-332 VFSKLVYAKLVNA
+332 VFSKLVYAKLVAA
-345 LGGRCEVA
+345 LGGRCEIA
-353 ISGGAPLGERLT
+353 ISGGAALGERLT

-386 AIAVN
+386 AITVN
-391 TPDALRIGSVG
+391 TPGHMRIGSVG
-402 RPLPGCAVRIA
+402 QPLPGCAVRIA

-424 VASGYWRNERA
+424 VTSGYWQNDKA
-435 TAESFSDGWF
+435 TAEAFSDGWF
-445 RTGDLGS
+445 RTGDLGF
-452 LDEDGYLRITGRK
+452 LDEDGYLTITGRK

-499 DGKPFISVLLT
+499 DGQPFISVLLT
-510 LDPEALE
+510 LDPEGLE
-517 RWKSQ
+517 RWKNQ
-522 NQKPESTSLYELL
+522 NGKTGSLYELL
-535 RDADLIQYLDQAMTR
+535 KDADMIQYLDQTLAR
-550 ANSTVSHTESIK
+550 ANRYVSHTESIK

-592 FAAQIEDLYT
+592 YAQQIESLYA

>member
-7 APAAFTVPE
+7 APATFTVAD

-26 RAENSPDSVAFQRP
+26 RAEQTPGNVAFQKP
-40 VDGRLTDVTA
+40 VGGRWTDVTN

-56 VRSVG
+56 VRAVA
-61 RGLIATGVE
+61 RGLVARGVE
-70 AGDRVALLCST
+70 SGDRVALLCST
-81 RYEWNVLD
+81 RYEWNVID
-89 FAIWAAGAV
+89 FAIWAVGGV
-98 TVPIYDSSSAEQIR
+98 TVPVYDSSSAEQIR
-112 WIVEDSGT
+112 WIMEDSAA
-120 RLIVVEEETHAASAR
+120 RLIIVELDSHAATAR
-135 EGIDGLDG
+135 EGNSGLDPVPG
-143 ILDVLVIDGASP
+143 VLVIDGETPVIDALIAEGAS
-155 AVESLSSAG
+155 VDES
-164 AGVPV
+164 V
-169 SALDERRDAVTADDP
+169 LDERRASVRADSP

-199 CMLSHRNFMSETL
+199 CMLTHRNFMSETL
-212 AVLETPFN
+212 AVLETPFKQ
-220 RYLRSDSTTVMF
+220 YLRDDATTVMF

-245 AGFHAGVRIAHSSD
+245 AGFHAGVTIAHSSD
-259 LSNLVDMF
+259 LTNLVDTF

-274 ILAVPRVFQKVFDK
+274 ILAVPRVFQKVFNK

-294 DGGAFRAWMFD
+294 DGGTVKAWMFD

-314 SKAHRNGRVGPIL
+314 SQARQNGRVGPVL
-327 KARHA
+327 RLRHA

-345 LGGRCEVA
+345 LGGRCEIA
-353 ISGGAPLGERLT
+353 ISGGAALGERLT

-386 AIAVN
+386 AITVN
-391 TPDALRIGSVG
+391 TPGHMRIGSVG
-402 RPLPGCAVRIA
+402 QPLPGCAVRIA

-424 VASGYWRNERA
+424 VASGYWQNEKA

-475 NVAPNQLEDALRAD
+475 NVAPSQLEDALRAD

-499 DGKPFISVLLT
+499 DGQPFVSVLLT

-517 RWKSQ
+517 RWK
-522 NQKPESTSLYELL
+522 NHHGKTGSLYELL
-535 RDADLIQYLDQAMTR
+535 KDADMIEHLDQTLAR
-550 ANSTVSHTESIK
+550 ANRSVSHTESIK

-592 FAAQIEDLYT
+592 YAQQIEALYA

>member
-7 APAAFTVPE
+7 APATFTVAD
-16 DWSCVQSAYD
+16 DWSCIQSAYD
-26 RAENSPDSVAFQRP
+26 RAEQTPGNVAFQKP
-40 VDGRLTDVTA
+40 VGGRWTDVTT

-56 VRSVG
+56 VRAVA
-61 RGLIATGVE
+61 RGLVARGIE
-70 AGDRVALLCST
+70 SGDRVALLCST
-81 RYEWNVLD
+81 RYEWNVID
-89 FAIWAAGAV
+89 FAIWAVGGV
-98 TVPIYDSSSAEQIR
+98 TVPVYDSSSSEQIR
-112 WIVEDSGT
+112 WIMEDSAA
-120 RLIVVEEETHAASAR
+120 RLIIVELDSHAATAR
-135 EGIDGLDG
+135 EGIAGLDPVPG
-143 ILDVLVIDGASP
+143 VLVIDGETPVIDALIAEGAAVDAS
-155 AVESLSSAG
+155 V
-164 AGVPV
+164 
-169 SALDERRDAVTADDP
+169 LDERRASVRADSP

-199 CMLSHRNFMSETL
+199 CMLTHRNFMSETL
-212 AVLETPFN
+212 AVLETPFKQ
-220 RYLRSDSTTVMF
+220 YLRDDATTVMF

-245 AGFHAGVRIAHSSD
+245 AGFHAGVTIAHSSD
-259 LSNLVDMF
+259 LTNLVDTF

-274 ILAVPRVFQKVFDK
+274 ILAVPRVFQKVFNK

-294 DGGAFRAWMFD
+294 DGGAFKAWMFD

-314 SKAHRNGRVGPIL
+314 SQARQNGRVGPLL
-327 KARHA
+327 KLRHA

-345 LGGRCEVA
+345 LGGRCEIA
-353 ISGGAPLGERLT
+353 ISGGAALGERLT

-391 TPDALRIGSVG
+391 TPGHMRIGSVG
-402 RPLPGCAVRIA
+402 QPLPGCAVRIA

-424 VASGYWRNERA
+424 VTSGYWQNEKA

-452 LDEDGYLRITGRK
+452 LDEDGYLTITGRK

-475 NVAPNQLEDALRAD
+475 NVAPSQLEDALRAD
-489 PLVAEAVCVG
+489 PLIAEAVCVG
-499 DGKPFISVLLT
+499 DGQPFVSVLLT

-517 RWKSQ
+517 RWK
-522 NQKPESTSLYELL
+522 NHHGKTGSLYELL
-535 RDADLIQYLDQAMTR
+535 KDADMIQHLDQTLAR
-550 ANSTVSHTESIK
+550 ANRSVSHTESIK

-592 FAAQIEDLYT
+592 YAQQIEALYA

>member
-7 APAAFTVPE
+7 APAAFTVPD
-16 DWSCVQSAYD
+16 DWSCVQAAYD
-26 RAENSPDSVAFQRP
+26 RAEQTPDNVAFQRP
-40 VDGRLTDVTA
+40 VGGIWTDVTN
-50 REFADT
+50 REFAET

-61 RGLIATGVE
+61 RGLVARGIGP
-70 AGDRVALLCST
+70 GDRVALLCST
-81 RYEWNVLD
+81 RYEWNVVD

-98 TVPIYDSSSAEQIR
+98 TVPVYDSSSAEQIR
-112 WIVEDSGT
+112 WIMEDSGA
-120 RLIVVEEETHAASAR
+120 RLIIVENDRHADTAR
-135 EGIDGLDG
+135 EAITAGDSPA
-143 ILDVLVIDGASP
+143 DVLVIDGDSP
-155 AVESLSSAG
+155 ALDSLAEAG
-164 AGVPV
+164 LGVDAG
-169 SALDERRDAVTADDP
+169 ALDERRASVTADSP

-199 CMLSHRNFMSETL
+199 CMLTHRNFMSETL
-212 AVLETPFN
+212 SVLETPFH
-220 RYLRSDSTTVMF
+220 RYLRQDSTTVMF

-259 LSNLVDMF
+259 LTNLVDTF
-267 GEMRPHY
+267 AEMKPHY
-274 ILAVPRVFQKVFDK
+274 ILAVPRVFQKVFSK

-294 DGGAFRAWMFD
+294 DGGAFKAWVFD

-314 SKAHRNGRVGPIL
+314 SKANRGGRVGPL
-327 KARHA
+327 LRLRHA
-332 VFSKLVYAKLVNA
+332 LFSRLVYAKLIAA
-345 LGGRCEVA
+345 LGGRCEIA

-386 AIAVN
+386 AITVN
-391 TPDALRIGSVG
+391 TPGQMRIGTVG
-402 RPLPGCAVRIA
+402 QPLPGCAVRIA
-413 TDGEV
+413 PDGEV

-424 VASGYWRNERA
+424 VATEYWQNESA
-435 TAESFSDGWF
+435 TAEAFADGWF
-445 RTGDLGS
+445 STGDLGS
-452 LDEDGYLRITGRK
+452 LDEDGYLTISGRK

-475 NVAPNQLEDALRAD
+475 NVAPSQLEDALRAD

-517 RWKSQ
+517 RWKKHNEKSG
-522 NQKPESTSLYELL
+522 SLYELL
-535 RDADLIQYLDQAMTR
+535 RDATMIEHLDQALAR
-550 ANSTVSHTESIK
+550 ANRTVSRSEAIK

-592 FAAQIEDLYT
+592 FAAQIEDLYL